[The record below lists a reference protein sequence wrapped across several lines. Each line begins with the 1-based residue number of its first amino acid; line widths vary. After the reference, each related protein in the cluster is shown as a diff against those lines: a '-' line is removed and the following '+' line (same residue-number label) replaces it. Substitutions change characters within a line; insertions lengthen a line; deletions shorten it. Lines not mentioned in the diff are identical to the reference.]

1 MSSKSALLSSIRDE
15 VLAVLRSPWDLVM
28 FVLMPVIWCVLIAGL
43 FGQGLMR
50 DIPVGVVN
58 LDHQPESIE
67 LESRLDAIPSVR
79 LVSYATP
86 LEAQKAVQRADVYAY
101 MVIPDRWLDRST
113 KPDGA
118 SVELYFPKTLYAIAT
133 TLELDI
139 KQTLLGYQTDKF
151 KRLAQTAG
159 LTAKQ
164 AERATAL
171 ISVHSITLG
180 NVGFNFQAYI
190 LPTLIPGILHL
201 AMTLALA
208 SRLLSLW
215 RDRQVRKWL
224 VAADNSPLIAFLGKA
239 FPWWLLYC
247 FYGFA
252 YIAIMTGALGWW
264 VQGSLLLWL
273 FGFAFFMAVMALLPV
288 FLIGVVMPL
297 GWVIVLSCIVGYIAP
312 IFPYT
317 GFSYPLDSMAE
328 PIQWLAVSFPL
339 THYFKFQGQVW
350 ILDAPLLSSLWTLGK
365 LAIFALLWFGVG
377 YGLFKRRIREEIELE
392 SEVQQ

>member
-151 KRLAQTAG
+151 KRLAQT
-159 LTAKQ
+159 
-164 AERATAL
+164 
-171 ISVHSITLG
+171 
-180 NVGFNFQAYI
+180 
-190 LPTLIPGILHL
+190 PP
-201 AMTLALA
+201 
-208 SRLLSLW
+208 SRLSGPQLSFLFT
-215 RDRQVRKWL
+215 QL
-224 VAADNSPLIAFLGKA
+224 PLA
-239 FPWWLLYC
+239 
-247 FYGFA
+247 
-252 YIAIMTGALGWW
+252 T
-264 VQGSLLLWL
+264 S
-273 FGFAFFMAVMALLPV
+273 
-288 FLIGVVMPL
+288 
-297 GWVIVLSCIVGYIAP
+297 VLTFKP
-312 IFPYT
+312 IFCP
-317 GFSYPLDSMAE
+317 
-328 PIQWLAVSFPL
+328 
-339 THYFKFQGQVW
+339 H
-350 ILDAPLLSSLWTLGK
+350 
-365 LAIFALLWFGVG
+365 
-377 YGLFKRRIREEIELE
+377 
-392 SEVQQ
+392 

>member
-101 MVIPDRWLDRST
+101 MVIPDRWLDRSG
-113 KPDGA
+113 KPDGE
-118 SVELYFPKTLYAIAT
+118 SIELYFPKTLYAIAT

-159 LTAKQ
+159 LTDKQ

-171 ISVHSITLG
+171 VSVHSITLG

-201 AMTLALA
+201 AMTLAVA
-208 SRLLSLW
+208 SRLLSIW
-215 RDRQVRKWL
+215 RDRQVKKWL
-224 VAADNSPLIAFLGKA
+224 LAADNSPLIAFLSKA
-239 FPWWLLYC
+239 IPWWLLYC
-247 FYGFA
+247 LYGFA
-252 YIAIMTGALGWW
+252 YIAVMTGALGWW

-273 FGFAFFMAVMALLPV
+273 FGFAFFMAVMTLLPV
-288 FLIGVVMPL
+288 FLIGAVMPL

-350 ILDAPLLSSLWTLGK
+350 ILDAPLFSSLWTLGK
-365 LAIFALLWFGVG
+365 LAIFALLWFGAG
-377 YGLFKRRIREEIELE
+377 YGLFKKRIREEIELE

>member
-1 MSSKSALLSSIRDE
+1 MLH
-15 VLAVLRSPWDLVM
+15 SPWDLVM
-28 FVLMPVIWCVLIAGL
+28 FVFMPVIWCVLIAGL

-58 LDHQPESIE
+58 LDRHPESIE
-67 LESRLDAIPSVR
+67 LESRLDAIPSVQ
-79 LVSYATP
+79 LVSYASP

-101 MVIPDRWLDRST
+101 MVIPDRWLDRSG
-113 KPDGA
+113 KPDGE
-118 SVELYFPKTLYAIAT
+118 SIELYFPKTLYAIAT

-171 ISVHSITLG
+171 ISFHSITLG

-239 FPWWLLYC
+239 LPWWLLYC

-328 PIQWLAVSFPL
+328 SIQWLAVSFPL